1 MAVILVRVLLSYVI
15 FTWLWFIILTLGNG
29 IKVQNK
35 LLLILLSPLL
45 VWFKN
50 GRKQLAK
57 LFVKE

>member
-1 MAVILVRVLLSYVI
+1 MAVILVRFLLGYVI
-15 FTWLWFIILTLGNG
+15 FTWLLFLISTLDNG

-50 GRKQLAK
+50 GRKQLTK
-57 LFVKE
+57 LF

>member
-1 MAVILVRVLLSYVI
+1 MALILVRFLLGYVI

-29 IKVQNK
+29 IKVKNK

-50 GRKQLAK
+50 GREQLRK
-57 LFVKE
+57 LF

>member
-1 MAVILVRVLLSYVI
+1 MELILVRFLLGYVI
-15 FTWLWFIILTLGNG
+15 FTWLWFIILAIGNG

-50 GRKQLAK
+50 GRKQLTK
-57 LFVKE
+57 LFNK

>member
-1 MAVILVRVLLSYVI
+1 MSVLIVRVLLGYVI

-29 IKVQNK
+29 IKVKNK

-50 GRKQLAK
+50 GREQLTK
-57 LFVKE
+57 LFMKE

>member
-1 MAVILVRVLLSYVI
+1 MAVILVRFLLGYVI

-50 GRKQLAK
+50 GREQLTK
-57 LFVKE
+57 LFVKD